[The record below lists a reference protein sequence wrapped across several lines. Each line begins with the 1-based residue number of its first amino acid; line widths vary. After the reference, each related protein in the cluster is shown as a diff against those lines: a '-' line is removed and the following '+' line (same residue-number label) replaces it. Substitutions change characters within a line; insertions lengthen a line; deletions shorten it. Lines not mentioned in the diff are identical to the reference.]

1 MRGGREAWSRGTGAG
16 TLDGVPTTRRTPSRL
31 RRALPW
37 AGVALAVQGALAV
50 VGLVWS
56 LRADEGDDGA
66 AVIRRVRVMGGTQL
80 RPRNPALSRVGLD
93 VVMAGGEV
101 DLTGLA
107 PVPGG
112 VDVTVRAVMGGAA
125 VRVPPG
131 WRVWSGAR
139 GVAGGV
145 GLEPGVQRAGDP
157 RDADLRL
164 RGWAV
169 MGGVG
174 VETPR

>member
-1 MRGGREAWSRGTGAG
+1 MR
-16 TLDGVPTTRRTPSRL
+16 TTSRTPSRL
-31 RRALPW
+31 RRARPW
-37 AGVALAVQGALAV
+37 IGLAFAVQGAVAV
-50 VGLVWS
+50 TGLVWS
-56 LRADEGDDGA
+56 LRADEGDDGSS
-66 AVIRRVRVMGGTQL
+66 VIRRVRVMGGTQL
-80 RPRNPALSRVGLD
+80 RPHNPALSQVGLD

-139 GVAGGV
+139 GVAGGI
-145 GLEPGVQRAGDP
+145 GLQPGVQRADDP
-157 RDADLRL
+157 GSADLRL
-164 RGWAV
+164 HGWAV

-174 VETPR
+174 V